1 MSLGSDPG
9 IERLRTLHDQLLR
22 GPAELRGADEVVALG
37 PVWLARFADHGLVT
51 YRDLGGMAGM
61 ELRSLVAEVVAH
73 FAGRGLPFEW
83 KTRSHDVGEAEL
95 EATLRAAGLQPEP
108 TETVMIG
115 EPGMLCGSTS
125 LPAGLVLRRAGA
137 EGHELADDVAAAGR
151 LYAAVFPAHR
161 PDYDQ
166 SLLDRLRA
174 QADDVQLWLVTDERA
189 VVAAGRLDVNGAVA
203 GLWGGA
209 TDAKWRGRGLYRAL
223 TAARCAVAAER
234 ECSVVYAECTEYS
247 RPILQRSGLQPVTT
261 TTPFVWSPDRA
272 PHGG

>member
-1 MSLGSDPG
+1 MSLGPDPAPD
-9 IERLRTLHDQLLR
+9 RLRALHDQLLR

-51 YRDLGGMAGM
+51 YRDLGGLAGT
-61 ELRSLVAEVVAH
+61 ELRSLVAEVLAH
-73 FAGRGLPFEW
+73 FGEQGLPFEW
-83 KTRSHDVGEAEL
+83 KTRSHDFGEAEL

-115 EPGMLCGSTS
+115 EPRMLCASTS

-137 EGHELADDVAAAGR
+137 EGYELADDVAAAGR

-166 SLLDRLRA
+166 LLLDRLQA
-174 QADDVQLWLVTDERA
+174 QADDVQLWLVTDDHA
-189 VVAAGRLDVNGAVA
+189 VVAAGRLDLNGAVA

-209 TDAKWRGRGLYRAL
+209 SAAEWRGRGLYRAL

-234 ECSVVYAECTEYS
+234 ECSMVYAECTEYS
-247 RPILQRSGLQPVTT
+247 RPILQRSGLQAVTT
-261 TTPFVWSPDRA
+261 TTPFVWSPNSVS
-272 PHGG
+272 PGG